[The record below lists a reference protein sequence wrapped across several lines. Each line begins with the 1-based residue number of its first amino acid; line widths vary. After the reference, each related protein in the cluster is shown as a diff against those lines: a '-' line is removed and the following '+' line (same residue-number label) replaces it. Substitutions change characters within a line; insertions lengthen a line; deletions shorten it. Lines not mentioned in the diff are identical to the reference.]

1 MGLEIRPLDC
11 RLQIQFDVGAAQD
24 GRRIVRT
31 RTFNRIK
38 ATLSDQDL
46 FDTAAALAGL
56 QSSIPVS
63 VRRVATEE
71 YVNV

>member
-1 MGLEIRPLDC
+1 MGLEVRPLDC
-11 RLQIQFDVGAAQD
+11 RLQIQFDVGTAPD

-38 ATLSDQDL
+38 SALSDQDL
-46 FDTAAALAGL
+46 FDTAVALVGV
-56 QSSIPVS
+56 QSSIPLS
-63 VRRVATEE
+63 IRRVATEE

>member
-1 MGLEIRPLDC
+1 MAIEARALDC
-11 RLQIQFDVGAAQD
+11 RLLIQLDTGSAAD

-38 ATLSDQDL
+38 STVSDQDL
-46 FDTAAALAGL
+46 FDTAAALVGL

-63 VRRVATEE
+63 VRRVGTEE
-71 YVNV
+71 LVNV